1 MSISLQLVESNSI
14 ITKKIYRGL
23 AKELNTLF
31 NKKQKQ
37 LEKNL
42 QNLTRSTLAVS
53 PEILS
58 LQSGK
63 LRADFGL
70 TQDPSTQIINS
81 IVDTL
86 KITIKPVTAT
96 ANSIKGGISISI
108 QPTDYS
114 NLYALG
120 VSQQLIRGGSLPW
133 LKWLLEAGDSILIVD
148 FGVEYGPYGRT
159 GQARMTENNRP
170 FKVDSNYSGVAEDNF
185 ISRTFQRNENS
196 FKQTIIQVI
205 K

>member
-1 MSISLQLVESNSI
+1 MSISLQLIESNSV
-14 ITKKIYRGL
+14 ITKKIYQGL
-23 AKELNTLF
+23 AKEINTLF

-42 QNLTRSTLAVS
+42 QNLARSTLAVS

-96 ANSIKGGISISI
+96 ANNIKGGISISI